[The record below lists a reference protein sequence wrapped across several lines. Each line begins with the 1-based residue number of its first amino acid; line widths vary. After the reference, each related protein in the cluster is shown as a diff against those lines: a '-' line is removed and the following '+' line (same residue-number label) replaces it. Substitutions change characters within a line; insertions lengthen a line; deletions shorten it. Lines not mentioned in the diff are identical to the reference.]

1 MKKVVLRGE
10 LGKQFGRV
18 HHFDLNTPAEA
29 IRALCANFEGFQ
41 QALVTAAERGVGY
54 IVQVGKLAIEELEE
68 IHNPTG
74 QSEEISITPVLAGA
88 GGGGIGQIFAG
99 IALVAVSFLLPGAGL
114 FGTTSL
120 FGVSAA
126 GATGA
131 GVVAGGA
138 FLTALGTVTSAI
150 GASLILSGTAQ
161 LLSPQPADLP
171 GLTGNYGGG
180 GRSNSFDPVNND
192 PADNRSSYIYNGAV
206 NLTAQGN
213 PVPICYGRMRVG
225 SVVVSAGVSTTDI

>member
-1 MKKVVLRGE
+1 MKRVVLRGE
-10 LGKQFGRV
+10 LGKQFGRI
-18 HHFDLNTPAEA
+18 HNFDLNTPAEA
-29 IRALCANFEGFQ
+29 VRALCANFDGFQ
-41 QALVTAAERGVGY
+41 QALIDSAERGIGY
-54 IVQVGKLAIEELEE
+54 LVQVGKEVIDPEQEL
-68 IHNPTG
+68 HNPTA
-74 QSEEISITPVLAGA
+74 QAEEISITPVLVGA
-88 GGGGIGQIFAG
+88 GGGFGKIAIGIG
-99 IALVAVSFLLPGAGL
+99 LVALSFLLPGAGL
-114 FGTTSL
+114 FGATSI

-126 GATGA
+126 Q
-131 GVVAGGA
+131 GGA
-138 FLTALGTVTSAI
+138 ILAGLGTVTSAI

-171 GLTGNYGGG
+171 GLTGGYGG
-180 GRSNSFDPVNND
+180 RNNSFDPTNNE

>member
-54 IVQVGKLAIEELEE
+54 IVQVGKLAIEELDE

-74 QSEEISITPVLAGA
+74 QKEEISIVPVLAGA
-88 GGGGIGQIFAG
+88 GGRGVGTIIAG
-99 IALVAVSFLLPGAGL
+99 VALVAASFLLPGAGL
-114 FGTTSL
+114 FGTTGL
-120 FGVSAA
+120 FGA
-126 GATGA
+126 GGA
-131 GVVAGGA
+131 GVVGVSSIGVLQATA
-138 FLTALGTVTSAI
+138 FGTAISAI
-150 GASLILSGTAQ
+150 GAGLILYGTSQ

-171 GLTGNYGGG
+171 GLTGDT
-180 GRSNSFDPVNND
+180 GRRNSFDPVNND

>member
-1 MKKVVLRGE
+1 MKRVVLRGE

-54 IVQVGKLAIEELEE
+54 IVQVGKLAIEELDE

-88 GGGGIGQIFAG
+88 GGGGVGKILAG
-99 IALVAVSFLLPGAGL
+99 VALVAAAIVLGPLGGGFLGL
-114 FGTTSL
+114 
-120 FGVSAA
+120 
-126 GATGA
+126 GA
-131 GVVAGGA
+131 GVGGGGVVGVG
-138 FLTALGTVTSAI
+138 FLTAGASSAIGFI

-161 LLSPQPADLP
+161 LLSPQPAELP
-171 GLTGNYGGG
+171 GLTGATG
-180 GRSNSFDPVNND
+180 GRRNSFDPVNND

>member
-1 MKKVVLRGE
+1 MKRVVLRGE
-10 LGKQFGRV
+10 LGKQFGRI
-18 HHFDLNTPAEA
+18 HKFDLNTPAEA

-41 QALVTAAERGVGY
+41 QALVTASERGVGY
-54 IVQVGKLAIEELEE
+54 IVQVGKAAIDEVDE

-74 QSEEISITPVLAGA
+74 QDEEISITPVLAGA
-88 GGGGIGQIFAG
+88 GGGVGRILTGV
-99 IALVAVSFLLPGAGL
+99 ALVAAAIVFAPLGAGFL
-114 FGTTSL
+114 GL
-120 FGVSAA
+120 GA
-126 GATGA
+126 GALSSGSVA
-131 GVVAGGA
+131 ALSVASSVVG
-138 FLTALGTVTSAI
+138 FIGT
-150 GASLILSGTAQ
+150 SLILSGTAQ

-171 GLTGNYGGG
+171 GLTGGSA
-180 GRSNSFDPVNND
+180 GRRNSFDPANND

>member
-54 IVQVGKLAIEELEE
+54 IVQVGKLAIEELDE

-88 GGGGIGQIFAG
+88 GGGVGKILTGV
-99 IALVAVSFLLPGAGL
+99 ALVAAAIVLGPLGGGFLGL
-114 FGTTSL
+114 
-120 FGVSAA
+120 
-126 GATGA
+126 GA
-131 GVVAGGA
+131 GVGGGGVVGVG
-138 FLTALGTVTSAI
+138 FLTAGASSAIGFI

-161 LLSPQPADLP
+161 LLSPQPAELP
-171 GLTGNYGGG
+171 GLTGATGARG
-180 GRSNSFDPVNND
+180 NSFDPVNND

>member
-1 MKKVVLRGE
+1 MKRVVLRGE
-10 LGKQFGRV
+10 LAKRFGRV

-41 QALVTAAERGVGY
+41 ESLATAGQRGVGY
-54 IVQVGKLAIEELEE
+54 IVQVGRFGLQQVEE

-74 QSEEISITPVLAGA
+74 QQEEISITPVLAGA
-88 GGGGIGQIFAG
+88 GGRGGGIGQILAG
-99 IALVAVSFLLPGAGL
+99 IALVAIAIAAPGVGL
-114 FGTTSL
+114 FAGGSL
-120 FGVSAA
+120 GF
-126 GATGA
+126 
-131 GVVAGGA
+131 GVVAGASGFA
-138 FLTALGTVTSAI
+138 AAAAAVGGTIGLG
-150 GASLILSGTAQ
+150 LILSGTSQ

-171 GLTGNYGGG
+171 GLTGGGSPA
-180 GRSNSFDPVNND
+180 RRDSFDPSNND
-192 PADNRSSYIYNGAV
+192 PADNRASYIYNGAV

>member
-1 MKKVVLRGE
+1 MKRVVLRGE
-10 LGKQFGRV
+10 LGKQFGRI
-18 HHFDLNTPAEA
+18 HKFDLNTPAEA

-41 QALVTAAERGVGY
+41 QALVTAGERGVGY
-54 IVQVGKLAIEELEE
+54 IVQVGKAAIDEVDE

-74 QSEEISITPVLAGA
+74 QDEEISITPVLAGA
-88 GGGGIGQIFAG
+88 GGGVGKILTGV
-99 IALVAVSFLLPGAGL
+99 ALVAAAIVFAPAAGGFLGIGGAGAI
-114 FGTTSL
+114 T
-120 FGVSAA
+120 
-126 GATGA
+126 GATGFTL
-131 GVVAGGA
+131 GA
-138 FLTALGTVTSAI
+138 AASSAIGFI

-171 GLTGNYGGG
+171 GLTGATG
-180 GRSNSFDPVNND
+180 GRRNSFDPVNND

>member
-10 LGKQFGRV
+10 LDKQFGRV

-54 IVQVGKLAIEELEE
+54 IVQVGKLAIEELDE

-88 GGGGIGQIFAG
+88 GGGVGKILVGV
-99 IALVAVSFLLPGAGL
+99 ALVAAAILLPGAGM
-114 FGTTSL
+114 F
-120 FGVSAA
+120 
-126 GATGA
+126 
-131 GVVAGGA
+131 AGGA
-138 FLTALGTVTSAI
+138 VGFGATSATIGAGLTALAGNI
-150 GASLILSGTAQ
+150 GIALILVGTAQ

-171 GLTGNYGGG
+171 GLTGGGSP
-180 GRSNSFDPVNND
+180 GRRDSFNPVNND

>member
-54 IVQVGKLAIEELEE
+54 IVQVGKSAIEELDE

-88 GGGGIGQIFAG
+88 GGGGVGKILAG
-99 IALVAVSFLLPGAGL
+99 VALVAAAIVFAPAAGGFLGIGGAGAI
-114 FGTTSL
+114 T
-120 FGVSAA
+120 
-126 GATGA
+126 GATGFTL
-131 GVVAGGA
+131 GA
-138 FLTALGTVTSAI
+138 AASSAIGFI

-161 LLSPQPADLP
+161 LLSPQPAELP
-171 GLTGNYGGG
+171 GLTGATGARG
-180 GRSNSFDPVNND
+180 NSFDPVNND

>member
-1 MKKVVLRGE
+1 MKRVVLRGE
-10 LGKQFGRV
+10 LGKQFGRI
-18 HHFDLNTPAEA
+18 HKFDLTTPAEA

-41 QALVTAAERGVGY
+41 QALVTAGERGIGY
-54 IVQVGKLAIEELEE
+54 IVQVGKAAIDEVDE

-74 QSEEISITPVLAGA
+74 QDEEISITPVLAGA
-88 GGGGIGQIFAG
+88 GGGVGKILTGV
-99 IALVAVSFLLPGAGL
+99 ALVAAAIVFAPAGAGFL
-114 FGTTSL
+114 GL
-120 FGVSAA
+120 GA
-126 GATGA
+126 GATTAAGFTLGA
-131 GVVAGGA
+131 AA
-138 FLTALGTVTSAI
+138 SSAIGFI

-171 GLTGNYGGG
+171 GLTGATG
-180 GRSNSFDPVNND
+180 GRRNSFDPVNND

>member
-1 MKKVVLRGE
+1 MKRVVLRGE
-10 LGKQFGRV
+10 LGKQFGRI
-18 HHFDLNTPAEA
+18 HKFDLNTPAEA

-41 QALVTAAERGVGY
+41 QALVTAGERGVGY
-54 IVQVGKLAIEELEE
+54 IVQVGKAAIDEVDE

-74 QSEEISITPVLAGA
+74 QDEEISITPVLAGA
-88 GGGGIGQIFAG
+88 GGGGGIGNILAG
-99 IALVAVSFLLPGAGL
+99 VALVAAAIVFAPLGAGFL
-114 FGTTSL
+114 GL
-120 FGVSAA
+120 GA
-126 GATGA
+126 GALSSGSVA
-131 GVVAGGA
+131 ALSVASSVVG
-138 FLTALGTVTSAI
+138 FIGT
-150 GASLILSGTAQ
+150 SLILSGTAQ

-171 GLTGNYGGG
+171 GLTGGSA
-180 GRSNSFDPVNND
+180 GRRNSFDPANND

>member
-10 LGKQFGRV
+10 LGKRFGRV

-41 QALVTAAERGVGY
+41 ESLVTSAERGVGY
-54 IVQVGKLAIEELEE
+54 IVQVGRLAIEELEE

-88 GGGGIGQIFAG
+88 GAVGRIIVGV
-99 IALVAVSFLLPGAGL
+99 ALIAVSFLLPGAGL
-114 FGTTSL
+114 FGTQAL
-120 FGVSAA
+120 FATGTAGLA
-126 GATGA
+126 GAGFAT
-131 GVVAGGA
+131 V
-138 FLTALGTVTSAI
+138 LGTVVSAV
-150 GASLILSGTAQ
+150 GAALVLSGTAQ
-161 LLSPQPADLP
+161 LLSPQNADLP
-171 GLTGNYGGG
+171 GLTSNTPD
-180 GRSNSFDPVNND
+180 RRNSFDPARND

-213 PVPICYGRMRVG
+213 PVPLCYGRMLVG
-225 SVVVSAGVSTTDI
+225 SVVISAGVSTTDI

>member
-1 MKKVVLRGE
+1 MKRVVLRGE
-10 LGKQFGRV
+10 LGKQFGRI
-18 HHFDLNTPAEA
+18 HEFDLNTPAEA

-41 QALVTAAERGVGY
+41 QALISSAERGIGY
-54 IVQVGKLAIEELEE
+54 MVQVGKDVIQPEEEM
-68 IHNPTG
+68 HNPTG
-74 QSEEISITPVLAGA
+74 QFEEISITPVLVGA
-88 GGGGIGQIFAG
+88 GGGGGQIALG
-99 IALVAVSFLLPGAGL
+99 IGLVALSFLLPGAGL
-114 FGTTSL
+114 FGTTSI

-126 GATGA
+126 Q
-131 GVVAGGA
+131 GGA
-138 FLTALGTVTSAI
+138 VLAGLGTVTSAI

-171 GLTGNYGGG
+171 GITGGSA
-180 GRSNSFDPVNND
+180 GRRDSFDPARND

-213 PVPICYGRMRVG
+213 PVPVCYGRMRVG